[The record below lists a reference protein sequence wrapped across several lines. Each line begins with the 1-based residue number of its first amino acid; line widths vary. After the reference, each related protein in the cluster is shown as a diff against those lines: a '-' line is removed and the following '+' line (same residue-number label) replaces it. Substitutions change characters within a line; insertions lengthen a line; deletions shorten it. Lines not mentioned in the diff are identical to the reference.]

1 MIPQH
6 DTDRPGADTTKARL
20 EEAALEL
27 FARDGYEAV
36 TASQIAA
43 AAGVTERTF
52 FRHFSTKLAS
62 LLGDSDER
70 AERFTELLRAQPP
83 GLDPLEALL
92 AAIAAEE
99 ADHPTSPDDLLRRRI
114 ILATPSLADDVR
126 AFESSFERTIAEW
139 LGERTG
145 RGAED
150 YEVAV
155 IAAALVACR
164 RVVVN
169 TWDASGGTE
178 SLVDLAARALA
189 AIEVRL

>member
-6 DTDRPGADTTKARL
+6 DTDRTVADTTRARL
-20 EEAALEL
+20 EDAALEL
-27 FARDGYEAV
+27 FTRHGYEAV

-52 FRHFSTKLAS
+52 FCHFATKLES
-62 LLGDSDER
+62 LLGDSDDR
-70 AERFTELLRAQPP
+70 AEHFTVLLRAQPP
-83 GLDPLEALL
+83 ELGPLQALL

-99 ADHPTSPDDLLRRRI
+99 ADNPTSPDDLLRRRI
-114 ILATPSLADDVR
+114 ILTTPSLADDVR

-145 RGAED
+145 RSPAD

-155 IAAALVACR
+155 VAAALVACR

-178 SLVDLAARALA
+178 SLVDLAGRALD
-189 AIEVRL
+189 AIDVRL